1 MFYQEIIEVFIDKIT
16 KNRQFF
22 FLYIQVRY
30 KSYSLPNILSA
41 IFSITS
47 CRLQV
52 FSSSEK
58 L

>member
-41 IFSITS
+41 IFFYYF
-47 CRLQV
+47 L
-52 FSSSEK
+52 
-58 L
+58 